1 MVKEVK
7 AYQDE
12 ITGKIFNDRYKAQK
26 SEEKAKKKLEVKEIE
41 DYAEEVAKKF
51 GFKDFYELR
60 NYVGG
65 NSDKIK
71 TLGVRM
77 RIDVLALKGPALKIL
92 KKV

>member
-12 ITGKIFNDRYKAQK
+12 ITGKIFADRYKAQK
-26 SEEKAKKKLEVKEIE
+26 SEEKSKKKLEIKEIE

-71 TLGVRM
+71 TL
-77 RIDVLALKGPALKIL
+77 
-92 KKV
+92 